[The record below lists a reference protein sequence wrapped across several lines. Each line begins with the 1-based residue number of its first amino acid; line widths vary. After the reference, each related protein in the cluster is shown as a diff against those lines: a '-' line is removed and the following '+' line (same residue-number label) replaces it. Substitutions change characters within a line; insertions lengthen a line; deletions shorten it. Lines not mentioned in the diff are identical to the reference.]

1 MEKSTKVAVMGAGA
15 VGCYFG
21 GMLAR
26 SGVSVTLIGHSRNI
40 EAIARH
46 GLRFKSSTFEGS
58 IPVAAST
65 DPAAAAGASIIL
77 FCVKCYDT
85 VSAAESLAPYISSDS
100 IIISL
105 QNGLGNLESIRSKTA
120 SPVVPAV
127 VYVAANMI
135 EAGIVQH
142 TGGGTL
148 IVGEPDEKKIVN
160 RESPA
165 GLFAQLMTGAG
176 VPCRI
181 SENIEGDL
189 WAKLMMNCAY
199 NAISALGK
207 SKYKRMLASSDVK
220 ELMQDVIKEVECVGK
235 AAGITFPLNAVEA
248 TFKYGVL
255 SPEATSSTAQ
265 DILLGKRTEIDY
277 LNGYICRRAAEFGI
291 AVPVN
296 RTITTLIKL
305 LESTNP
311 GPASGGE

>member
-1 MEKSTKVAVMGAGA
+1 MGAGA

-120 SPVVPAV
+120 SPAVPAV

-142 TGGGTL
+142 TGGGIADCRRTRMKRRL
-148 IVGEPDEKKIVN
+148 SI

-176 VPCRI
+176 
-181 SENIEGDL
+181 
-189 WAKLMMNCAY
+189 CAMPDFR
-199 NAISALGK
+199 
-207 SKYKRMLASSDVK
+207 KY
-220 ELMQDVIKEVECVGK
+220 
-235 AAGITFPLNAVEA
+235 
-248 TFKYGVL
+248 
-255 SPEATSSTAQ
+255 
-265 DILLGKRTEIDY
+265 
-277 LNGYICRRAAEFGI
+277 RRAIYGR
-291 AVPVN
+291 N
-296 RTITTLIKL
+296 
-305 LESTNP
+305 
-311 GPASGGE
+311 